1 MKAKKLLQLDIDEIT
16 SGIKYRGELEERF
29 RTVLEGIKES
39 SKSTILAIDD
49 IHELLTV
56 SPTGGPPEMVGP
68 LKAFLGRSEV
78 TVIASTNEE
87 DFTRHFSLDKGLAS
101 LFQKVSIQPPSV
113 EQALKIIEGIKIRYE
128 EHHDL
133 KIDDEAITDSVR
145 MSKRYLGGRM
155 LPDVAIDVL
164 DEAASLFRLVS
175 ENLKNK
181 LQKTISQLEGGD
193 GKEAPGNLLELKDI
207 FENCSYRP
215 EIKSLKI
222 TLPEVPES
230 NSDLAEPAQKLLE
243 GLNSIEKKVTS
254 DDVARTVSRW
264 TGIPLAKMREDEA
277 RKVLHMEE
285 YLTRR
290 VVGQDEAVGVIS
302 EAVRKARA
310 GLKRP
315 NRPIGAF
322 AEFLFDDEKNIVRL
336 DMSEYMEKHNVAKL
350 IGAPPGYVG
359 YEEGGLLTESVK
371 RQPYSVVL
379 FDEIEKAHVDIFN
392 VLLQLL
398 DDGRLARLIFPIP
411 S

>member
-128 EHHDL
+128 EHH
-133 KIDDEAITDSVR
+133 IDDEAITDSVR

-230 NSDLAEPAQKLLE
+230 NSDLPVQFPA
-243 GLNSIEKKVTS
+243 G
-254 DDVARTVSRW
+254 
-264 TGIPLAKMREDEA
+264 REYPWP
-277 RKVLHMEE
+277 RCGRMKP
-285 YLTRR
+285 
-290 VVGQDEAVGVIS
+290 GKSCIW
-302 EAVRKARA
+302 
-310 GLKRP
+310 
-315 NRPIGAF
+315 
-322 AEFLFDDEKNIVRL
+322 KN
-336 DMSEYMEKHNVAKL
+336 
-350 IGAPPGYVG
+350 
-359 YEEGGLLTESVK
+359 T
-371 RQPYSVVL
+371 
-379 FDEIEKAHVDIFN
+379 
-392 VLLQLL
+392 
-398 DDGRLARLIFPIP
+398 
-411 S
+411 